1 MHCSQGSGEFL
12 ARQTHEAQPH
22 GDADPVLGSSEGGGR
37 RAANFPPRHSQ
48 PAAGARERS
57 GAAHSR
63 AAPCRSARPCDSGCT
78 TLPSGPAGRAKRAGG
93 TKQLERKYIF
103 MQLRHRTDTADFEK
117 SSRSQ
122 ARAAVHRKTC
132 KTKKAHKLQQKIRRA
147 YTFFPQA
154 VLKEANHGKG
164 FFSPLLRYE
173 EQRGERP

>member
-57 GAAHSR
+57 GAAQSR

-103 MQLRHRTDTADFEK
+103 MQLRHRTDTTDFEK

-147 YTFFPQA
+147 YTFFSPSSP
-154 VLKEANHGKG
+154 ERGK
-164 FFSPLLRYE
+164 PW
-173 EQRGERP
+173 